1 MIHQRLFVNITG
13 VTLIL
18 QHLSDFLSK
27 SSCLLSWNATGK
39 VIFNFLLVSV
49 RVLSPGADAIPLDTV
64 AILWHQVNSSLEY
77 LYRTLYGALSSEAQ
91 PLTCIM
97 SAVMIIAINAYYRA
111 HFYGCFFL
119 RFTSIIE
126 GFPTKTLHTPLL
138 SLVRASFPAQLIL
151 PYLSPERNFV
161 NITDRTF

>member
-49 RVLSPGADAIPLDTV
+49 RVLSPGADAIPRDTL
-64 AILWHQVNSSLEY
+64 AILWHQVISSLEY
-77 LYRTLYGALSSEAQ
+77 LYRTFYGAFFIRVIATYLYNVCCVDNCDKCILQSSSLMVASSCSLRVLLKVSQPKPCIHLSCLSYVLHF
-91 PLTCIM
+91 PLI
-97 SAVMIIAINAYYRA
+97 SY
-111 HFYGCFFL
+111 F
-119 RFTSIIE
+119 SI
-126 GFPTKTLHTPLL
+126 
-138 SLVRASFPAQLIL
+138 
-151 PYLSPERNFV
+151 
-161 NITDRTF
+161 